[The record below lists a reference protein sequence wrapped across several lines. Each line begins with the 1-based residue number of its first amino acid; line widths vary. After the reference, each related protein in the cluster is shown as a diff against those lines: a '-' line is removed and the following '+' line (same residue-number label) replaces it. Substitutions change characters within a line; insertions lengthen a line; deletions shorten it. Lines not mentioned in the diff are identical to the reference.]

1 MQAELSYI
9 VYSVFFRCLFNLVIQ
24 LLVQLAD
31 LLLILMALLLRN
43 ANNNG
48 GGVIVQNWA
57 LLHGFDPVNHVGCG
71 ALSLWHIL
79 S

>member
-1 MQAELSYI
+1 MISFNRVLD
-9 VYSVFFRCLFNLVIQ
+9 VFFICLFHLVIQ

-31 LLLILMALLLRN
+31 LLLILLPLLLGN

-57 LLHGFDPVNHVGCG
+57 RLRGLEAVDHVGCG
-71 ALSLWHIL
+71 ALGLWHIL
-79 S
+79 A

>member
-1 MQAELSYI
+1 MFLYLL
-9 VYSVFFRCLFNLVIQ
+9 VNLVIQ

-31 LLLILMALLLRN
+31 LLLILLPLLLGN

-48 GGVIVQNWA
+48 GGVIVQNRA
-57 LLHGFDPVNHVGCG
+57 LLRGLEPVNHVGCG
-71 ALSLWHIL
+71 ALGLWHIL